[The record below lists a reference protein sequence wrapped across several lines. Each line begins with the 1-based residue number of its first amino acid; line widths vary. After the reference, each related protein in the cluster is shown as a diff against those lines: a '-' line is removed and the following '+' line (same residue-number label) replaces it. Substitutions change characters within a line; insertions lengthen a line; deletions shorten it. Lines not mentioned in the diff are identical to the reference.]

1 MRPVVIGD
9 NLLNFSEDQSAP
21 LRVTE
26 GCYSAT
32 VSGVA
37 VPPDKGDDWDG
48 GLIFRFRITAGP
60 VGYAVPEG
68 IGQGTSIYC
77 SLADSGLFKFGQTLA
92 GIGFPRDVLERVI
105 KGAKIGTTTEDAYGA
120 LKVYAA
126 NIAAK
131 VTGVKVGLQIIDST
145 YKQGTSEVFQVIK
158 YAAYEDLAKLV
169 PTTAFT
175 VPAAVASSPI
185 SPATAA
191 APAPTAA
198 PAPNG
203 QADLAAT
210 VAASLDSFAL

>member
-1 MRPVVIGD
+1 MKPVIIGD

-48 GLIFRFRITAGP
+48 ALIFRFRITAGP

-68 IGQGTSIYC
+68 VGQTTGLYC
-77 SLADSGLFKFGQTLA
+77 GLGENSVFKFGQTLA
-92 GIGFPRDVLERVI
+92 AIGFGPDAL
-105 KGAKIGTTTEDAYGA
+105 AKIVGTQLAYYEQ
-120 LKVYAA
+120 LKRYAA
-126 NIAAK
+126 FIYEKTKNLP
-131 VTGVKVGLQIIDST
+131 VGLEIIDST
-145 YKQGTSEVFQVIK
+145 YRPGQSEVYQVIK
-158 YAAYEDLAKLV
+158 YAAYEERAKLV
-169 PTTAFT
+169 PATA
-175 VPAAVASSPI
+175 PA
-185 SPATAA
+185 PAPAA
-191 APAPTAA
+191 APAATPSSPTTPSA
-198 PAPNG
+198 PPVQNG